1 LSEPDDYYGILGV
14 SRTASDEEIKKA
26 YRHLAKE
33 YHPDLHPGDKQA
45 EEKLKK
51 VNEAYEVL
59 GDPQK
64 RATYDRYGTT
74 DFRGI
79 NWDAESGFGDIFSQ
93 IFRDFSGF
101 GGFGDFGTG
110 RAGPPPG
117 DNLRVNINLTFEEA
131 FFGTEKQIAFQRLVR
146 CDSCNGSG
154 AKPGSSPT
162 RCRTCGGRGQVIKSM
177 SGFITIA
184 QTCPTCGGLGESIGS
199 PCQKCRGTGLMK
211 ERREVRIPVPAG
223 VEDGMYQRIR
233 GGGNAGE
240 RGGPYGDLIV
250 VFGVEPHK
258 TFVRRGLHVYLES
271 EIPFSV
277 ATLGGE
283 VEVPTM
289 YGNSKIRIGKGT
301 ESGTILRMRE
311 KGVHA
316 ADGRKGD
323 QLVRVNIRVPK
334 HLTKEQEQYLQQFEQ
349 VFD

>member
-1 LSEPDDYYGILGV
+1 LSEPDDYYSILGV
-14 SRTASDEEIKKA
+14 SRTASDEDIKKA

-33 YHPDLHPGDKQA
+33 YHPDLHPKDKGA

-51 VNEAYEVL
+51 INEAYEVL

-64 RATYDRYGTT
+64 RATYDRYGTA

-79 NWDAESGFGDIFSQ
+79 NWNAEAGFGDIFSQ

-101 GGFGDFGTG
+101 GGFGDFGAG

-117 DNLRVNINLTFEEA
+117 GNLRVNINVSFEEA
-131 FFGTEKQIAFQRLVR
+131 FFGSEKQIAFQRLVR
-146 CDSCNGSG
+146 CDTCNGSG

-162 RCRTCGGRGQVIKSM
+162 RCKTCGGRGQVLRTM
-177 SGFITIA
+177 SGFITVA
-184 QTCPTCGGLGESIGS
+184 QICPTCGGLGKSIGS
-199 PCQKCRGTGLMK
+199 PCPKCRGGGVMK
-211 ERREVRIPVPAG
+211 ERREIRIPVPAG
-223 VEDGMYQRIR
+223 VEDEMFQRIR

-250 VFGVEPHK
+250 VFSVEPHDK
-258 TFVRRGLHVYLES
+258 FVRRGLHVYLEI
-271 EIPFSV
+271 EIPFSL
-277 ATLGGE
+277 AALGGE

-289 YGNSKIRIGKGT
+289 HGNSKIKVSKGT
-301 ESGTILRMRE
+301 ESGTVLRMRE

-323 QLVRVNIRVPK
+323 QLVRVNILVPK
-334 HLTKEQEQYLQQFEQ
+334 KLTKEQQDYLERFAE